1 MLKVGDIATL
11 KLDGVAFGG
20 VALGRIEGVVVF
32 VPFGVDGDEVRI
44 EITEVKKNYCRARI
58 EEILV
63 PSPARIEAKCP
74 YFTICGGCQYQHISY
89 EHQLELKEKQVAE
102 SFERIGRVKAPPV
115 GKIIPSPLVYNYRGK
130 AEFHIDLDDKGE
142 LRVGFIDEGGA
153 FPVDIER
160 CEIVDETINNEM
172 KKLRDDIASGKRTVD
187 ETRNI
192 IWSQN
197 DFLAAP
203 LIPRTV
209 KGKEF
214 RVPYSGFF
222 QTNLSLVDELV
233 DTVIRMGNFEDSDT
247 VCDCYCGSGLFSLFL
262 APRVKK
268 ILGIEGDGQSVKC
281 ARANLRDHEL
291 TNAKFFKGDVEK
303 LLRENVIKGK
313 VPVDAVLLDPPRI
326 GCARKVLDAI
336 AKIRPAKIVYV
347 SCDPVTQAR
356 DIRYL
361 MERGFSLREL
371 QPIDMFPQTGHI
383 EVVASIADGSR

>member
-1 MLKVGDIATL
+1 MVTVGDITTM
-11 KLDGVAFGG
+11 KLDRVAYGG
-20 VALGRIEGVVVF
+20 SALGRIEGVVVF
-32 VPFGVDGDEVRI
+32 VPFGVDGDEVTI

-58 EEILV
+58 KEILV
-63 PSPARIEAKCP
+63 PSPARVEAKCP

-89 EHQLELKEKQVAE
+89 EHQLELKERQVAE
-102 SFERIGRVKAPPV
+102 SFERIGKVQSPPV
-115 GKIIPSPLVYNYRGK
+115 GKIIPSPLAYNYRGK
-130 AEFHIDLDDKGE
+130 AEFHIDSDEKGE

-160 CEIVDETINNEM
+160 CEIVDETINDAV
-172 KKLRDDIASGKRTVD
+172 KSLRADIALGKRTIG

-192 IWSQN
+192 FWSQN

-203 LIPRTV
+203 LILRTV

-222 QTNLSLVDELV
+222 QTNLSLVDQFV
-233 DTVIRMGNFEDSDT
+233 DTVLTMGDFDSSNT
-247 VCDCYCGSGLFSLFL
+247 VSDCYCGSGLFSLFL
-262 APRVKK
+262 APRVKR
-268 ILGIEGDGQSVKC
+268 IIGIEGDGQSVKC

-303 LLRENVIKGK
+303 ILRENVIKKK

-336 AKIRPAKIVYV
+336 TKIGPAKIVYV

-361 MERGFSLREL
+361 IEKGFSLRLL
-371 QPIDMFPQTGHI
+371 QPIDMFPQTKHI
-383 EVVASIADGSR
+383 EVIV

>member
-1 MLKVGDIATL
+1 MVTVGDITTM
-11 KLDGVAFGG
+11 KLDRVAYGG
-20 VALGRIEGVVVF
+20 SALGRIEGVVVF
-32 VPFGVDGDEVRI
+32 VPFGVDGDEVTI

-58 EEILV
+58 KEILV
-63 PSPARIEAKCP
+63 PSPARVEAKCP

-89 EHQLELKEKQVAE
+89 EHQLELKERQVAE
-102 SFERIGRVKAPPV
+102 SFERIGKVQSPPV
-115 GKIIPSPLVYNYRGK
+115 GKIIPSPLAYNYRGK
-130 AEFHIDLDDKGE
+130 AEFHIDSDEKGE

-160 CEIVDETINNEM
+160 CEIVDETINDAV
-172 KKLRDDIASGKRTVD
+172 KSLRADIALGKRTIG

-192 IWSQN
+192 FWSQN

-203 LIPRTV
+203 LILRTV

-222 QTNLSLVDELV
+222 QTNLSLVDELI
-233 DTVIRMGNFEDSDT
+233 DTVLRMGDFDSSNT
-247 VCDCYCGSGLFSLFL
+247 VSDCYCGSGLFSLFL
-262 APRVKK
+262 APRVKR
-268 ILGIEGDGQSVKC
+268 IIGIEGDGQSVKC

-303 LLRENVIKGK
+303 ILRENVIKKK

-336 AKIRPAKIVYV
+336 TKIGPAKIVYV

-361 MERGFSLREL
+361 IEKGFSLRLL
-371 QPIDMFPQTGHI
+371 QPIDMFPQTKHI
-383 EVVASIADGSR
+383 EVIALIERL

>member
-1 MLKVGDIATL
+1 MVTVGDITTM
-11 KLDGVAFGG
+11 KLDRVAYGG
-20 VALGRIEGVVVF
+20 SALGRIEGVVVF
-32 VPFGVDGDEVRI
+32 VPFGVDGDEVTI

-58 EEILV
+58 KEILV
-63 PSPARIEAKCP
+63 PSPARVEAKCP

-89 EHQLELKEKQVAE
+89 EHQLELKERQVAE
-102 SFERIGRVKAPPV
+102 SFERIGKVQSPPV
-115 GKIIPSPLVYNYRGK
+115 GKIIPSPLAYNYRGK
-130 AEFHIDLDDKGE
+130 AEFHIDSDEKGE

-160 CEIVDETINNEM
+160 CEIVDETINDAV
-172 KKLRDDIASGKRTVD
+172 KSLRADIALGKRTIG

-192 IWSQN
+192 FWSQN

-203 LIPRTV
+203 LILRTV

-214 RVPYSGFF
+214 RIPYSGFF
-222 QTNLSLVDELV
+222 QTNLSLVDQFV
-233 DTVIRMGNFEDSDT
+233 DTVLTMGDFDSSNT
-247 VCDCYCGSGLFSLFL
+247 VSDCYCGSGLFSLFL
-262 APRVKK
+262 APRVKR
-268 ILGIEGDGQSVKC
+268 IIGIEGDGQSVKC

-303 LLRENVIKGK
+303 ILRENVIKKK

-336 AKIRPAKIVYV
+336 TKIGPAKIVYV

-361 MERGFSLREL
+361 IEKGFSLRLL
-371 QPIDMFPQTGHI
+371 QPIDMFPQTKHI
-383 EVVASIADGSR
+383 EVIALIERL